1 MAVRCGEL
9 SAGYYLEEYE
19 RPPVS
24 IWQRINRLLW
34 VLLILTIVG
43 IIIGAFLPELQKQR
57 VERDERARLHRLIDE
72 QRAIHARQEHEIGW
86 LINDPEYLGIIA
98 RDKLELMKEG
108 ETILRV
114 EPPKA
119 PDVQDAPTLR
129 SHPARLN

>member
-1 MAVRCGEL
+1 MAVRCDEL

>member
-1 MAVRCGEL
+1 L
-9 SAGYYLEEYE
+9 STGYYLEEYA

-34 VLLILTIVG
+34 VLLILTTVG
-43 IIIGAFLPELQKQR
+43 IIIGAFLPELERQR
-57 VERDERARLHRLIDE
+57 TERDERARLHRLIDE
-72 QRAIHARQEHEIGW
+72 QRTIHSRHEREISW
-86 LINDPEYLGIIA
+86 LTNDPEYLGIIA

-114 EPPKA
+114 EPPKS
-119 PDVQDAPTLR
+119 PDLQSGPALP